1 MNAITSIYIPHV
13 ENHFNAE
20 YVADVFDRNGIAQV
34 SRIFI
39 EPYDASMKTR
49 YNIYNHVYVQINNW
63 HQTEAAYRFIQRL
76 HNPTTETRIVHSDDN
91 WWLVKINANPAKLS
105 SNVHGL
111 TIFSEQPKSL
121 DDSLSTLAV
130 QNNHEILDYEED
142 YDEDYDEDY
151 EEDYSDYVA
160 YLKKIDDERNLSY
173 YIKVEDP
180 INAMQQE
187 DYSNCDDY
195 LTEIDFQRR
204 RWYSDFRF
212 QDEISV

>member
-63 HQTEAAYRFIQRL
+63 HETEAAYRFIQRL

-151 EEDYSDYVA
+151 SDYVA

>member
-130 QNNHEILDYEED
+130 QNNHEILDY
-142 YDEDYDEDY
+142 DEDYDEDY